1 MALRMKLA
9 TAVAAAVLAFSASA
23 DDVTKRVDEVFKDWS
38 HSDAPGCALAVT
50 QDGNIVFERGYGM
63 ADLEQGVAIRPD
75 TVFNIASLS
84 KQFTAVALLLLQEQG
99 KLSLDDDV
107 RKYVGELPD
116 YGKRITL
123 RHLANHTSGLRDLPE
138 LLGLTG
144 WNWVDDVPVP
154 LALDLIGGQRQLNF
168 APGEK
173 YAYSNSGYFLLAVIV
188 ERVSGQSFGQF
199 TRENIFTPLGMLH
212 SRFYDDRRML
222 MKNRAFGHVKLP
234 GGGFGA
240 WRPTY
245 EVVGDGGLLTTV
257 EDLARWERNFLQ
269 PRLGR
274 DPGKLVADML
284 ERGVL
289 NDGKK
294 IDYGLGLM
302 MGDYRGLPMV
312 YHGGSVPGYNTIML
326 RLPQQKFAAIVLC
339 NVGGGPARVAAKA
352 VADIYLDGQ
361 FPHGPEAPTTRTPTD
376 PPPKAQ
382 RQPNVSELK
391 KLAGAYYS
399 AELNARYTLKVEGGQ
414 LIAVVGYQPPLPL
427 YAVES
432 RRFHNSEYD
441 LTLSFGGRGFEL
453 HTGEISGM
461 KFERTTSALTH

>member
-1 MALRMKLA
+1 MTLRMKLA
-9 TAVAAAVLAFSASA
+9 VAVAAAVLAFNASA
-23 DDVTKRVDEVFKDWS
+23 DDVTTRVDEVFKDWS
-38 HSDAPGCALAVT
+38 RSDAPGCALAVT

-138 LLGLTG
+138 LLGLAG
-144 WNWVDDVPVP
+144 WNWVDDVPAP
-154 LALDLIGGQRQLNF
+154 HALELIGRQRQLNF
-168 APGEK
+168 APGEE
-173 YAYSNSGYFLLAVIV
+173 YAYSNSGYFLMALII

-212 SRFYDDRRML
+212 SRFYDDRRMI
-222 MKNRAFGHVKLP
+222 MKNRALGHVKLP

-245 EVVGDGGLLTTV
+245 QVVGDGGLLTTV

-284 ERGVL
+284 EPGVL

-302 MGDYRGLPMV
+302 MGDYRGLPMIH
-312 YHGGSVPGYNTIML
+312 HGGSVPGYNTIML

-361 FPHGPEAPTTRTPTD
+361 FPRSPEAPTTRTPTD

-382 RQPNVSELK
+382 RPPSATELK

-414 LIAVVGYQPPLPL
+414 LIAVVGHQPSLPL
-427 YAVES
+427 YAVDS

-453 HTGEISGM
+453 QTGEISGM